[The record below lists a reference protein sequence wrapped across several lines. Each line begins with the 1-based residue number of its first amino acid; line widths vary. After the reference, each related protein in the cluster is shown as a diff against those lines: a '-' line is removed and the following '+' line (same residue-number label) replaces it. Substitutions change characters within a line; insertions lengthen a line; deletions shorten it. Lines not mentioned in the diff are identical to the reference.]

1 MRLRLRQRLAA
12 RDERGFSLVLTVMV
26 MFVVTALLAGAFD
39 AVFFNTQATRND
51 LDQKRALLAAEAG
64 MSIYQQ
70 QLNSNPNYWD
80 TCPAG
85 GTTGLTGLSVP
96 GSTDNGSTEYYS
108 YKTLPATGST
118 GCNAASP
125 IPTTIESTG
134 AAAGSFRAEFTGS
147 SGKITRTIVAQF
159 QPPSFLDYI
168 YFTNYE
174 IGDPA
179 ALGESPSLTTYCTNY
194 YWAGRNDDSCGGAID
209 FITGDAINGP
219 LHSNDD
225 LAVCGSPSFGS
236 TSPTSPDTV
245 EAAGIVDPDGCPA
258 NAPTINGAPVSASNE
273 PTNNPLQLPANDA
286 QLEAV
291 ADGGNASH
299 TNGCYA
305 GAGCVFTGP
314 TTIVLNGNTLNIT
327 NTSFNG
333 GVQDAGV
340 AWPSNGVIYVQNS
353 TCTPNYNPGSV
364 TYGSDPGCGD
374 ATVSGNYSSSLTIG
388 TDNDIIINGS
398 ITQTGLSPANSPP
411 SGQSLLGLV
420 ANKFVRVAHPVS
432 GTCSFSPYNNSATNS
447 TSGIYSSL
455 TNPVID
461 AAILALGGSFIVDNF
476 ECGNTPLGTL
486 TVWGAIA
493 QDFRGFVGTENGNG
507 NVATGYL
514 KSYNY
519 DTRLA
524 TLSPPSF
531 LNPVTDWTVDRVTE
545 CGDATGAC

>member
-1 MRLRLRQRLAA
+1 MRLRLRHRLAA

-26 MFVVTALLAGAFD
+26 MLVVTGLLAGAFD

-64 MSIYQQ
+64 LSIYQQ
-70 QLNSNPNYWD
+70 QLNNNPNYWD
-80 TCPAG
+80 TCPTG

-118 GCNAASP
+118 SCNAASP
-125 IPTTIESTG
+125 IPTTIESSG
-134 AAAGSFRAEFTGS
+134 AAAGSFRAQFTGS

-168 YFTNYE
+168 YFTNFE

-179 ALGESPSLTTYCTNY
+179 ALGETGSAAVACTNY
-194 YWAGRNDDSCGGAID
+194 YPTRNDNNCGGAIN

-219 LHSNDD
+219 MHSNDY

-236 TSPTSPDTV
+236 TSPTYPDTV
-245 EAAGIVDPDGCPA
+245 ESPGIADPDNCA
-258 NAPTINGAPVSASNE
+258 NAPTINGAAVSASNQ
-273 PTNNPLQLPANDA
+273 PTFTNGAVQLPANDL
-286 QLEAV
+286 QLLNV
-291 ADGGNASH
+291 ADGGNPAH

-305 GAGCVFTGP
+305 GAGCAFTGP

-327 NTSFNG
+327 NASFNG
-333 GVQDAGV
+333 GVTDTGV

-353 TCTPNYNPGSV
+353 TCTATYNPGTV
-364 TYGSDPGCGD
+364 TYGNDAGCGD

-388 TDNDIIINGS
+388 SDNDIIINGS
-398 ITQTGLSPANSPP
+398 LTQTGLSPATAAP
-411 SGQSLLGLV
+411 SGQNLLGLI
-420 ANKFVRVAHPVS
+420 ANDFVRVAHPVS
-432 GTCSFSPYNNSATNS
+432 GTCSFSPYNNSASNS

-461 AAILALGGSFIVDNF
+461 AAILALNHSFIVDQF
-476 ECGNTPLGTL
+476 ECGNAPLGTL
-486 TVWGAIA
+486 TIWGAIA
-493 QDFRGFVGTENGNG
+493 QNFRGFVGTESNGT
-507 NVATGYL
+507 VATGYI
-514 KSYNY
+514 KNYNY

-531 LNPVTDWTVDRVTE
+531 INPVTDWAVDRVTE
-545 CGDATGAC
+545 CGDASGAC

>member
-1 MRLRLRQRLAA
+1 MRLRLRHRLATCE
-12 RDERGFSLVLTVMV
+12 ERGFSLVLTVIV

-39 AVFFNTQATRND
+39 AVFFNTNATRND

-70 QLNSNPNYWD
+70 QLNNNPNYWD

-85 GTTGLTGLSVP
+85 GATGLTGLSVP

-118 GCNAASP
+118 SCNTASP
-125 IPTTIESTG
+125 IPTTIESSG

-159 QPPSFLDYI
+159 QPPSFLNYI
-168 YFTNYE
+168 YFTNFE

-179 ALGESPSLTTYCTNY
+179 ALGETGNAAVQCTQPY
-194 YWAGRNDDSCGGAID
+194 PARDDSSCGGAIN

-219 LHSNDD
+219 MHSNDY

-236 TSPTSPDTV
+236 TSPTYPDTV
-245 EAAGIVDPDGCPA
+245 ESPGIIDPNNCP
-258 NAPTINGAPVSASNE
+258 NSPTINGAAVSASNQ
-273 PTNNPLQLPANDA
+273 PTFPNTLALPANDS
-286 QLEAV
+286 QLKNV

-327 NTSFNG
+327 NASFNG
-333 GVQDAGV
+333 GLQDTGV
-340 AWPSNGVIYVQNS
+340 AWPSNGVIYVASS
-353 TCTPNYNPGSV
+353 TCTGGQYHPGTV
-364 TYGSDPGCGD
+364 TYGNDAGCGD

-398 ITQTGLSPANSPP
+398 LTQTGLSPANSAP

-420 ANKFVRVAHPVS
+420 ANDFVRVAHPVS
-432 GTCSFSPYNNSATNS
+432 GACSFPPIYNRATNS
-447 TSGIYSSL
+447 TSGIYSSV
-455 TNPVID
+455 TSPVID
-461 AAILALGGSFIVDNF
+461 AAILAITHSFIVDNF
-476 ECGNTPLGTL
+476 ECGDAPLGTL
-486 TVWGAIA
+486 TIWGAIA
-493 QDFRGFVGTENGNG
+493 QNFRGFVGTENGNG
-507 NVATGYL
+507 TVATGYL

-531 LNPVTDWTVDRVTE
+531 LSPVADWALDRVTE
-545 CGDATGAC
+545 CGDASGAC